1 LAHFTNFG
9 GGSFSG
15 LAVKSA
21 MNWNEFGDFLAVAS
35 DQNFFT
41 LLGQFQELTELI
53 LCFKGSKTTQKASFD
68 TARLHLAYTY
78 AIR

>member
-1 LAHFTNFG
+1 MAHFTNLG

-15 LAVKSA
+15 FAVKSA
-21 MNWNEFGDFLAVAS
+21 VSWNEFGDFLAMAV

-41 LLGQFQELTELI
+41 MLGQFQELTELI

-68 TARLHLAYTY
+68 S
-78 AIR
+78 